1 MRVETGFG
9 ALALIVALASG
20 CGGDATA
27 DTPRPMTDQ
36 YIVAIDI
43 SGSRTEKQLREAQ
56 GLVERLIEHEIGGGD
71 RLVLLEMFGHR
82 AGLPD
87 RWDDSVRAP
96 RDPAKL
102 SARDKRMLDDF
113 RVDALGYAPEFFSK
127 ARAETIIA
135 TDIFS
140 TLQEAADLARA
151 SRSRR
156 TTLVLLSDMVHAT
169 SDLNM
174 ARPANIPDDRWIAER
189 KQQSRLPDL
198 TGICVIVAGADVSS
212 THGARLREFWSAY
225 IAAAGGNLGDYRSLI
240 TSANELSCG

>member
-1 MRVETGFG
+1 MRMDFGF
-9 ALALIVALASG
+9 AMLALIVTAVGG

-27 DTPRPMTDQ
+27 DTPRPIADQ

-56 GLVERLIEHEIGGGD
+56 GLVERLIENEITSGD

-87 RWDDSVRAP
+87 RWDDSIMSP
-96 RDPAKL
+96 KDPARL
-102 SARDKRMLDDF
+102 SARDKRILDDF
-113 RVDALGYAPEFFSK
+113 RADALGYAPEFFSK
-127 ARAETIIA
+127 ARAKTIIA

-156 TTLVLLSDMVHAT
+156 TTLVLLSDMIHAAGEV
-169 SDLNM
+169 NM
-174 ARPANIPDDRWIAER
+174 ARSANIPDDRWIAER

-212 THGARLREFWSAY
+212 THGARLREFWSSY